1 MQALLFGVLDI
12 VSPYVK
18 TSPVRRTSNLRRTG
32 RPGTPR
38 HRRFTPLRDEA
49 REALHLLR
57 DAPADDWTLGRL
69 AAAINLSPSQ
79 LGRIF
84 VDAYGKTPMT
94 YLTTVRAEHLARL
107 LRETDLSIEA
117 AMREVGWRS
126 RGHAARMFR
135 HAVGV
140 TPTRYRLMIRQRAAA

>member
-1 MQALLFGVLDI
+1 MATDI
-12 VSPYVK
+12 
-18 TSPVRRTSNLRRTG
+18 
-32 RPGTPR
+32 
-38 HRRFTPLRDEA
+38 
-49 REALHLLR
+49 R

-94 YLTTVRAEHLARL
+94 YLTTVRAEHLARP
-107 LRETDLSIEA
+107 LRETDLPIEA

-140 TPTRYRLMIRQRAAA
+140 TPTRYRLMIRQKAAA